1 MHLESLPG
9 VSQENAVVTMRIV
22 LDNGAYMPERAHN
35 TDAGLDLRTP
45 YEVKIPA
52 HGSACI
58 DTGVHIELPPG
69 TFGHLESKSGMNVNH
84 SVVSHGGIIDE
95 GYTGSIVAK
104 LYNHSDRDY
113 WFQDGDKCIQLI
125 IQPYIAPDMEVVTEL
140 DETERGSSGF
150 GSTGR

>member
-1 MHLESLPG
+1 
-9 VSQENAVVTMRIV
+9 MRIV
-22 LDNGAYMPERAHN
+22 LDDGAYKPERAHP

-45 YEVKIPA
+45 YQVKILA

-69 TFGHLESKSGMNVNH
+69 TFGRLESKSGLNVNH
-84 SVVSHGGIIDE
+84 GVVSHGGIIDE

-104 LYNHSDRDY
+104 LYNHSDSDY
-113 WFQDGDKCIQLI
+113 WFQKGDKCIQLI
-125 IQPYIAPDMEVVTEL
+125 IQPYLAPDMEVVTEL